1 MFEVSINTA
10 KAKGVILSD
19 QVRTIDWKARKV
31 KYIGE
36 APRETVTEV
45 CYKLE
50 LLIKGE

>member
-1 MFEVSINTA
+1 M
-10 KAKGVILSD
+10 ILSD

-36 APRETVTEV
+36 AAHETVADV